1 METGALKM
9 WINKAICKFTFL
21 SACLDTMKLA
31 YVALLGFAVPI
42 GMKLAS
48 LFHGSADSQTFEMLT
63 GKVGV
68 SFILMVLCL
77 GLAGNSSTQS
87 GRGGEYLPLLFSR
100 PISRSEYVFSK
111 WVTIT
116 LIGGSLAAI
125 QNILVVLCGIP
136 FGEFTSLTGVFSML
150 VERFLDAGILAA
162 GMLWTML
169 NKHPAFQ
176 VLSIAAFY
184 VWMLGQTVPPVS
196 VAGPQA
202 AGVDQLALDATK
214 ILLDSSACVGDL
226 VLPGVNVYDLLHANA
241 PALLPLTAYF
251 STLVIYLTGAILA
264 TNKREF
270 FYGTN

>member
-1 METGALKM
+1 MMLL
-9 WINKAICKFTFL
+9 NKAICKFTVM
-21 SACLDTMKLA
+21 SACLDTMKLV
-31 YVALLGFAVPI
+31 YVALLGFVVPI

-77 GLAGNSSTQS
+77 GLAGNTTTHT

-100 PISRSEYVFSK
+100 PVSRSEYVFTK
-111 WVTIT
+111 WLTIT
-116 LIGGSLAAI
+116 LIGGSLAAL
-125 QNILVVLCGIP
+125 QNVLVVLCGIP
-136 FGEFTSLTGVFSML
+136 FGEYTSLTGVASML
-150 VERFLDAGILAA
+150 AERFLDAGILSA

-176 VLSIAAFY
+176 VVSIVAFY

-202 AGVDQLALDATK
+202 AGVDQLALNATK
-214 ILLDSSACVGDL
+214 ILLDCSAYLGDL
-226 VLPGVNVYDLLHANA
+226 VLPGVNVYDILHAHA
-241 PALLPLTAYF
+241 PALTPLVAYF
-251 STLVIYLTGAILA
+251 STLVLYLTGAIVS

>member
-1 METGALKM
+1 M
-9 WINKAICKFTFL
+9 WINRAICKFTVM

-31 YVALLGFAVPI
+31 YVALLGFAVPV

-77 GLAGNSSTQS
+77 GLAGNSTTAS

-100 PISRSEYVFSK
+100 PVSRSEYVFTK

-116 LIGGSLAAI
+116 LIGGILAAV
-125 QNILVVLCGIP
+125 QNVIVALCGIP
-136 FGEFTSLTGVFSML
+136 FGEYTSLTGVASMMI
-150 VERFLDAGILAA
+150 ERFLDAGILSA

-176 VLSIAAFY
+176 VVSIVAFY
-184 VWMLGQTVPPVS
+184 IWMLGQTVPPVS

-214 ILLDSSACVGDL
+214 ILLDCSCFVGDL
-226 VLPGVNVYDLLHANA
+226 VLPPVNVYDMIHSQA
-241 PALLPLTAYF
+241 PVFLPVVAYL
-251 STLVIYLTGAILA
+251 STLLVYLTGAILS

-270 FYGTN
+270 FYGTH